1 MKHKAWR
8 KRAAVAAVSLLF
20 GTAAHAVV
28 YPASFDPGG
37 NGFDI
42 PGFNGDALFDI
53 PDTCLGDGWKP
64 TGGSGG
70 CGAASMV
77 SAITYLY
84 TTSPSPPVP
93 GTALDQFILG
103 SFPVLGVL
111 AAGGQP
117 TGVDTNPNPMDGV
130 RGGDFYSDR
139 LFWLQFVSGFCP
151 DDICRPV
158 PPMRVPPG
166 GGGDILTSAKAPG
179 TDPAYIFVNDLFN
192 PSFPA
197 TVVFGPACPNQTDL
211 TNCVVVS
218 QVPEPGILG
227 LILAALGG
235 GWLARRRKRPA

>member
-117 TGVDTNPNPMDGV
+117 TGVDTDPMGPV
-130 RGGDFYSDR
+130 SGGSFYSGDS
-139 LFWLQFVSGFCP
+139 FWLQFVSGFCTTG
-151 DDICRPV
+151 CTPV
-158 PPMRVPPG
+158 PPMMPPG
-166 GGGDILTSAKAPG
+166 GGIGITSIAKASG
-179 TDPAYIFVNDLFN
+179 DPAYIFVNSLDN

-197 TVVFGPACPNQTDL
+197 TVIFGPACPNQTDL